1 MKNIALKSRY
11 YPIIIGN
18 NSLRSLSK
26 EIPGRFPET
35 KKIAIILD
43 KRVPKKFSIK
53 IKRILKRYEV
63 FIFSTSSSEKIKSFN
78 KSSYFIDKLLYF
90 NFNRLI

>member
-35 KKIAIILD
+35 KKLQ
-43 KRVPKKFSIK
+43 
-53 IKRILKRYEV
+53 
-63 FIFSTSSSEKIKSFN
+63 
-78 KSSYFIDKLLYF
+78 
-90 NFNRLI
+90 